1 MFYLI
6 KERLVEC
13 KAEELKKCNRQLQYV
28 AVLTSEEWA
37 EQRECFE
44 MGIDMEIN
52 TNTDEILGT
61 KIEVNYDSLTGTFN
75 IPDRKDLDADDRVF
89 AFAMDERG
97 IVFIDDSDTVCDLI
111 DKITKIKYW
120 RFPSLERFLYDFLEM
135 IVHDDLRLME
145 RYECDLD
152 AVEKEILSGA
162 DEECLKQINLIR
174 GDVRQLRINYEQL
187 IDLGQEL
194 EENENDFFTEDNLRY
209 FHLFLNRMARLYDV
223 AGSLRDYTVQL
234 NDLYKSRI
242 DMRQNRIMTVL
253 TVVTAIFMPL
263 TLIVGWYGMNF
274 VYMPEL
280 QSPFGYPAVM
290 IVSLLIVLFCLIF
303 FKKKKW
309 L

>member
-6 KERLVEC
+6 KERLVKCE
-13 KAEELKKCNRQLQYV
+13 AEELKKCNRKLQYV
-28 AVLTSEEWA
+28 AVLTTEQWA

-52 TNTDEILGT
+52 TSEILGT
-61 KIEVNYDSLTGTFN
+61 KIEVNYDSLTGTFK
-75 IPDRKDLDADDRVF
+75 IPDREDLDADDRVF

-97 IVFIDDSDTVCDLI
+97 IVFIDDSDTVSELI
-111 DKITKIKYW
+111 DKITRIKYW

-162 DEECLKQINLIR
+162 DEECLQKINLIR

-194 EENENDFFTEDNLRY
+194 EENENGFFPEAHERF
-209 FHLFLNRMARLYDV
+209 FHLFLNRMARLHD
-223 AGSLRDYTVQL
+223 AAASLRDYIMQIR
-234 NDLYKSRI
+234 DLYHAQL
-242 DMRQNRIMTVL
+242 DARQNRIMALL
-253 TVVTAIFMPL
+253 TVVTSIFLPL
-263 TLIVGWYGMNF
+263 TLIAGWYGMNF
-274 VYMPEL
+274 RYMPEL
-280 QSPFGYPAVM
+280 QWKWAYPVV
-290 IVSLLIVLFCLIF
+290 IGVSVLIVVVSLWF
-303 FKKKKW
+303 FRKKKW

>member
-13 KAEELKKCNRQLQYV
+13 KAEELKKCNRKLQYV
-28 AVLTSEEWA
+28 AVLTSEEWG

-61 KIEVNYDSLTGTFN
+61 KIEVNYDSLTGTFK

-97 IVFIDDSDTVCDLI
+97 IVFIDDSDTVSELI

-162 DEECLKQINLIR
+162 DEECLQKINLIR

-209 FHLFLNRMARLYDV
+209 FHPFLNRMARLYDV

-303 FKKKKW
+303 FKRKKW